1 MEEIMSAVSTVGFPI
16 AVACYTLYMN
26 YKLQTTDNKKAI
38 KATEEHT
45 KVLSELKILIETL
58 VRRE

>member
-1 MEEIMSAVSTVGFPI
+1 MEDILGAVSTVGFPI

-26 YKLQTTDNKKAI
+26 YKLQTTENERQI

-45 KVLSELKILIETL
+45 RVLSELKTLIETL
-58 VRRE
+58 VK